1 MLMPKSMMN
10 KIGTV
15 NEAVAFA
22 SFEWRDTLYDYA

>member
-1 MLMPKSMMN
+1 MN